1 MSEDFSAARP
11 LLEEHAEIERQMA
24 DPGIASDPGALR
36 RLGRRYA
43 ELGRV
48 VAAYRAW
55 ERAEADRSDAV
66 ELAAGDDD
74 FAAAMA
80 QELPSLEEAAATA
93 ADRLREVLVPRDPDD
108 ARDVII
114 EVKAG
119 EGGEESALFASDL
132 ARMYA
137 RYAERMGWAVDV
149 LDATD
154 SELGGYKDVR
164 IAVKAR
170 SAVEP
175 QDGVWAHLK
184 YEGGVHR
191 VQRVPVTESQGRI
204 HTSAAGVLVM
214 PEVDDPGEL
223 EIDPNDL
230 RIDVFRSSG
239 PGGQSVNTT
248 DSAVRITHLPTG
260 IVVSMQNEKSQLQ
273 NKEAA
278 MRVLRARLL
287 AERAAAAAAEE
298 NAARR
303 SQVRTVDR
311 SERIRTY
318 NFPENRIADHRTG
331 FKAYNLDAVLDGDLG
346 PVIDSAIQMDEAER
360 LAAVADGRR

>member
-1 MSEDFSAARP
+1 MSEDFSAVRP
-11 LLEEHAEIERQMA
+11 LLEEYAAIERDMA
-24 DPGIASDPGALR
+24 DPAVASDPGVLR

-48 VAAYRAW
+48 VTAHRAW
-55 ERAEADRSDAV
+55 EAASADLADAV
-66 ELAAGDDD
+66 ELADDDPD
-74 FAAAMA
+74 FAA
-80 QELPSLEEAAATA
+80 ELPGLREAEADAAE
-93 ADRLREVLVPRDPDD
+93 RLREVLVPRDPDD

-132 ARMYA
+132 ARMYT
-137 RYAERMGWAVDV
+137 RYAERMGWAVEV
-149 LDATD
+149 LGATD

-164 IAVKAR
+164 LAIKTR
-170 SAVEP
+170 GSAQP

-191 VQRVPVTESQGRI
+191 VQRVPVTESAGRI

-214 PEVDDPGEL
+214 PEADDPGEL
-223 EIDPNDL
+223 QIDAADL

-287 AERAAAAAAEE
+287 AERAAAAAEAE
-298 NAARR
+298 ARARR

-331 FKAYNLDAVLDGDLG
+331 YKAYNLDAVLDGDLG
-346 PVIDSAIQMDEAER
+346 PVIASAIEMDEAAR
-360 LAAVADGRR
+360 LAAVGRA